1 MADDGED
8 IKKGFNKK
16 IAAGAGGGILAFT
29 SIVFAYIDN
38 KTDAINQRI
47 NDNSVYSKEYID
59 KSNKDIEDKLNRIES
74 VLVRIDDKIYE
85 IIKSQPKQEL

>member
-1 MADDGED
+1 MADEADE
-8 IKKGFNKK
+8 IKKGFSKK
-16 IAAGAGGGILAFT
+16 IAAGAGGGIIAFT

-38 KTDAINQRI
+38 KTEAINQRI
-47 NDNSVYSKEYID
+47 NDNAFHAKEYID
-59 KSNKDIEDKLNRIES
+59 KSNRDIDDKLNRIES